1 MSGSGEAS
9 RPPCCRRK
17 AKKQDDPSKG
27 KSRLPP
33 GAVSRVMYATY
44 QSRRVAHMLSTVLR
58 FISIIGLFCLPAIA
72 TAQQPIP
79 DDLVISLQRGNCEGG
94 CPVYRVL
101 IFANG
106 DVIWQGR
113 GRVARPGVALSAVE
127 RGSDPRPDPGLRI
140 DRLFPSRR
148 ISTAFAATDA
158 DRRRRACP
166 WSITS
171 LSMGGASR
179 ILSHFNG
186 CAAKFRTGL
195 QPSRTP

>member
-1 MSGSGEAS
+1 M
-9 RPPCCRRK
+9 
-17 AKKQDDPSKG
+17 
-27 KSRLPP
+27 LP
-33 GAVSRVMYATY
+33 
-44 QSRRVAHMLSTVLR
+44 TVLR
-58 FISIIGLFCLPAIA
+58 FISIIGLFCLPAIS

-127 RGSDPRPDPGLRI
+127 PDQIRALIRDFESIDYFHLDDIYGFRGKGCRSTTPGM
-140 DRLFPSRR
+140 PM
-148 ISTAFAATDA
+148 A
-158 DRRRRACP
+158 
-166 WSITS
+166 ITS

-179 ILSHFNG
+179 TLSHFNG
-186 CAAKFRTGL
+186 CVGEMPDRLTALENTIDKVVNTARWITGEA
-195 QPSRTP
+195 PPRK